1 MAAPGADRLLRRI
14 VVREIVVGQLD
25 GQPFVQIAEVFV
37 GQRVGLV
44 LRVAENKDLPAV
56 VVGDD
61 VHPGNRGGGQDVQLA
76 GGADVRGGNL
86 GVAGV
91 GHPVDFVEAA
101 QQRDALI
108 HQRVRE
114 DAEHLLRQ
122 LHLLQAV
129 VVVQG
134 GLRAPADVQGGVNV
148 AFAPLHDLAQLV
160 PVADLLELQ
169 VLDRR
174 TGDDHPVEVL
184 LLDVVEHF
192 IELEQVLGG
201 GVFGGV
207 GGGLQQLHINLQG
220 CIAEHPQQ
228 LALGVNLFGHE
239 VED

>member
-1 MAAPGADRLLRRI
+1 M
-14 VVREIVVGQLD
+14 
-25 GQPFVQIAEVFV
+25 
-37 GQRVGLV
+37 
-44 LRVAENKDLPAV
+44 
-56 VVGDD
+56 
-61 VHPGNRGGGQDVQLA
+61 
-76 GGADVRGGNL
+76 
-86 GVAGV
+86 
-91 GHPVDFVEAA
+91 
-101 QQRDALI
+101 
-108 HQRVRE
+108 
-114 DAEHLLRQ
+114 
-122 LHLLQAV
+122 
-129 VVVQG
+129 VVQG
-134 GLRAPADVQGGVNV
+134 GLRAPADVQGGVDV

-228 LALGVNLFGHE
+228 LALGVDLFGHK